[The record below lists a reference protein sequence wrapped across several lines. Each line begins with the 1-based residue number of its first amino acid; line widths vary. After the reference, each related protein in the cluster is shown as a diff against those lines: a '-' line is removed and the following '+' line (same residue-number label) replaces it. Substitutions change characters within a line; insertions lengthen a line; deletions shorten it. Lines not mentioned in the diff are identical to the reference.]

1 MKKNRVITLLLAVAL
16 LIAVG
21 SASRNAASAQGRAKA
36 AAAATIYECPMHP
49 DVTSTKRGRCP
60 KCGMTLRATRKR
72 IAPEPTASAPAPAK
86 EAESAVVKLRIPDT
100 TVLDQNGREIK
111 FYTDL
116 VKGKTVAMNFIF
128 TTCTAICPVLTA
140 TFRRVQQD
148 LGERAGRDV
157 HLISISV
164 DPMTDVPERLK
175 DYSARFKA
183 GPGWTFVT
191 GSKSEIDGLLKALGA
206 LAPDKNDHTPM
217 VLIGNDA
224 AGYWTRTYGAS
235 PASSLVKAIE
245 EASSRKAEGQSASQN
260 SNGTSPP
267 TQPGGNV
274 DVQSASAKYFPNLAL
289 LTQNNKPV
297 HFYDDLL
304 KGKVALINFIFTT
317 CQGVCSPMTA
327 NLARAQ
333 SYLAEN
339 VGREVVMISISVD
352 PETDT
357 PEVLKKYADKFKAK
371 PGWYFLTGE
380 KKNVDWVL
388 YKLGGYVADKQ
399 QHTSVLV
406 IGNEATGEWMK
417 VHAMANPTEIA
428 GAVTK
433 LLASKPGK

>member
-1 MKKNRVITLLLAVAL
+1 
-16 LIAVG
+16 
-21 SASRNAASAQGRAKA
+21 
-36 AAAATIYECPMHP
+36 
-49 DVTSTKRGRCP
+49 
-60 KCGMTLRATRKR
+60 MTLRATRK
-72 IAPEPTASAPAPAK
+72 TSAPAPTATAPEK
-86 EAESAVVKLRIPDT
+86 EAESAVAKLRIPDA
-100 TVLDQNGREIK
+100 TVFDQDGREIK

-116 VKGKTVAMNFIF
+116 VKDKTVAINFIF

-191 GSKSEIDGLLKALGA
+191 GSKSEIDGLLRALGA

-235 PASSLVKAIE
+235 PASSLVKVID
-245 EASSRKAEGQSASQN
+245 EAASRKAESAPTDRGSSATVDSVQSKGGSGTGPEQPASAPAA
-260 SNGTSPP
+260 S
-267 TQPGGNV
+267 V
-274 DVQSASAKYFPNLAL
+274 DGRSASAKYFPNLVL
-289 LTQNNKPV
+289 LTQDNKPV

-304 KGKVALINFIFTT
+304 KGKVVLINFIFTT

-333 SYLAEN
+333 NYLAEQ
-339 VGREVVMISISVD
+339 VGKEVVMISISVD
-352 PETDT
+352 PVTDT
-357 PEVLKKYADKFKAK
+357 PEVLKKYADKFKVK

-388 YKLGGYVADKQ
+388 YKLGGFVADKQ
-399 QHTSVLV
+399 QHSSVLV
-406 IGNEATGEWMK
+406 VGNEATGEWMK

-428 GAVTK
+428 SAVTK
-433 LLASKPGK
+433 LLASKPTTPTP